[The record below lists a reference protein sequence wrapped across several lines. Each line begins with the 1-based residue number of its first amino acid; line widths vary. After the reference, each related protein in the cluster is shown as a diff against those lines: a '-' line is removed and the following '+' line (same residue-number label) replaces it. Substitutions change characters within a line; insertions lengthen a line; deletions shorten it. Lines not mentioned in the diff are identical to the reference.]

1 MTHWLNKYK
10 RTLPAQE
17 ALARANKSLDKARN
31 THDRKKAL
39 KNCDDAKEALER
51 MDILGSIDYHDQ
63 VIAVYRENGRI
74 LDDFGFKA
82 DARLNFSEAD
92 KLR

>member
-1 MTHWLNKYK
+1 MPPWYK

-17 ALARANKSLDKARN
+17 ALARANNYLDKARN
-31 THDRKKAL
+31 TQDRKQAL
-39 KNCDDAKEALER
+39 KNCDNVKEALER
-51 MDILGSIDYHDQ
+51 MDILGSTNYHDQ

-82 DARLNFSEAD
+82 DARLNYSEAD